1 MFWPKR
7 NGKYVFQWL
16 KPSFLHK
23 TMCGTWYR
31 VNLIDDITGCVHFY
45 STGILL
51 VLFVFVWS
59 KKMSDIEV
67 LSSESSFEQS
77 EVVSGNE
84 EDDDGD
90 YFELNENF
98 APYKGEPLANSEDA
112 TMSVED
118 EDEGGVLPSVLE
130 QRLEGEIAV
139 NDW

>member
-1 MFWPKR
+1 
-7 NGKYVFQWL
+7 
-16 KPSFLHK
+16 
-23 TMCGTWYR
+23 MCGTWYR

-77 EVVSGNE
+77 EVVSGIE

-98 APYKGEPLANSEDA
+98 TPYKGEPLADSEDA

-130 QRLEGEIAV
+130 QRLEEEIAV